1 MGWREGFVILAP
13 NPARFHAI
21 VTGCSTA
28 TNSFPILAVRKYQ
41 CPRIV
46 RCSIHFTQPTPV
58 DPDESTG
65 RHRRP
70 VLSGSA
76 GLAFMSYA
84 RPPKTH
90 DGITEKVAVIWRK
103 PPLRPP
109 GRMSRRLGPRKARVP
124 RSFSGFETENRCV
137 QRLGGAHRIKIF
149 PQERDLAVHGPQE
162 DHIILAIHTA
172 RRLNESL
179 PLDLGDRALRI
190 G

>member
-1 MGWREGFVILAP
+1 VRACASVQQSYGI
-13 NPARFHAI
+13 ARGICH
-21 VTGCSTA
+21 
-28 TNSFPILAVRKYQ
+28 
-41 CPRIV
+41 PRSKPSSIPCDSDWV
-46 RCSIHFTQPTPV
+46 LGSHEWFSDLGRAEIPVPQDRQVLHPLHSADASRCGRIHRR
-58 DPDESTG
+58 
-65 RHRRP
+65 RHRRL

-172 RRLNESL
+172 RRLN
-179 PLDLGDRALRI
+179 
-190 G
+190 